1 MKSRITQ
8 ASAFLLLEAI
18 SAATGAPGVL
28 PEDQLQAASAVL
40 GRLGSSWFA
49 DALEVER

>member
-18 SAATGAPGVL
+18 SAATGAPGV
-28 PEDQLQAASAVL
+28 PPADELQAASA
-40 GRLGSSWFA
+40 GGDGPSWFA

>member
-8 ASAFLLLEAI
+8 ASAPLLLEAI
-18 SAATGAPGVL
+18 SAATGAPGVPPADEL
-28 PEDQLQAASAVL
+28 PAASAVL
-40 GRLGSSWFA
+40 GRLGPSWFA